1 MLPAKL
7 ITAPPFP
14 PPHTQSRCVHQWWS
28 RDHSLADTGKGQ
40 GGKCKSWLLLIMFV
54 MTMSSIIGLLK
65 CSATTAQGYIFQRI
79 QFSEVSQKLGHHYSH
94 SHGRRVSS
102 DCLALAVHISSAS
115 PSKAWLQWV
124 KSLKFMQ
131 LKISLT
137 FRRQQA
143 KEKENTSIEQIGK
156 KHSISAISLLLV
168 FFTGDMVKTLKKS
181 RLSNSLK
188 MLEH

>member
-1 MLPAKL
+1 
-7 ITAPPFP
+7 
-14 PPHTQSRCVHQWWS
+14 
-28 RDHSLADTGKGQ
+28 
-40 GGKCKSWLLLIMFV
+40 
-54 MTMSSIIGLLK
+54 
-65 CSATTAQGYIFQRI
+65 
-79 QFSEVSQKLGHHYSH
+79 
-94 SHGRRVSS
+94 
-102 DCLALAVHISSAS
+102 
-115 PSKAWLQWV
+115 
-124 KSLKFMQ
+124 MQ